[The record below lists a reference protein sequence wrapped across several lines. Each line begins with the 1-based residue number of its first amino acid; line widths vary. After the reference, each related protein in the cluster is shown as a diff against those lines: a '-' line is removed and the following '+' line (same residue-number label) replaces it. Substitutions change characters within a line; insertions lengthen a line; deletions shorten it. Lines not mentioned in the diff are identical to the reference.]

1 MKSLYFAV
9 FGGGLSGFLRS
20 DIVPTQVTTTLFT
33 DYTTSWIAN
42 DGGIPNPQ
50 QERKPFAQ
58 DEGRTV
64 ISLNGQPSLPGWKLV
79 WEENFDKDGVI
90 DEAVWSKI
98 PRGRPD
104 WQRNMSDYKALYD
117 VKDNYKSIIYKII
130 YR

>member
-1 MKSLYFAV
+1 MKSLFFAV
-9 FGGGLSGFLRS
+9 FLGGLSAFLRS
-20 DIVPTQVTTTLFT
+20 DIVPTPVTTTLFT
-33 DYTTSWIAN
+33 DYVSSWIAN

-64 ISLNGQPSLPGWKLV
+64 ISLNGQPSPPGWKLV

-104 WQRNMSDYKALYD
+104 WQRNMSDYEALYD
-117 VKDNYKSIIYKII
+117 VKNGNLIL
-130 YR
+130 RGLLC